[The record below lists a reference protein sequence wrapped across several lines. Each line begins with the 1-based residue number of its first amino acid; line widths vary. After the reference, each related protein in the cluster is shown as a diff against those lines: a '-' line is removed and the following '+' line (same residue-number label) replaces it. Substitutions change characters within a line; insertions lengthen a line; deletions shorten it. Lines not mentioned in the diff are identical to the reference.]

1 MSKFEGIVGQAG
13 DPLARLFQTTGG
25 QKIPDRL
32 AGYVFRM
39 DYERALVITNDFYR
53 EEVKGVPQNSFLL
66 ACAFDPTKLS
76 EVPSHN
82 RFVILLRV
90 LGPGR
95 LPQESEYTAALIQ
108 HFQDKTERGVSA
120 GRDGIDEYTHA
131 QLQHGAL
138 ECLILGSFYAEESK
152 LCYGADV
159 EDFVSASLISVYK
172 PHDEALSA
180 IVNYCD
186 PARLEKSREDAKER
200 GFAEVPK
207 PFTIGAVRYTSTR
220 RMQDS
225 DHTAV
230 PVSFETVDLLAKRT
244 GVFGMTRTG
253 KSNLV
258 KTMISAVQNSVMA
271 AHGRVGQLILDL
283 NGEYANANAQDKGA
297 ISEVFDGNVVRYR
310 DRATAGFFDIRP
322 NFYKSYD
329 IGLSNLQN
337 AVHDQA
343 GSEDFTNFVQLTI
356 AADRPPSTDPS
367 ARNRWDLKV
376 ASYKCLLFAADYPY
390 ATDDNRV
397 SFQAGKKVLSQ
408 IQRFAHD
415 EFDPPA
421 ADNEDAR
428 AAVVSDRF
436 DPSAGMTLAE
446 AKDFFRIIRKADIAL
461 RRSRA
466 GAGYGIESSTKG
478 KAWLEPGVCS
488 MLNLIAGETVDG
500 RRIRGT
506 GPLNRIVGR
515 HSARGSSGVD
525 RKIYEYLSQ
534 GRIVIVDLSSS
545 LPSTKE
551 HLMEQI
557 AGSILDRSFTQ
568 FVDGRHCP
576 AILIYVEEAHNLIG
590 KNAEPDET
598 WPRIAKEGAKANIGL
613 IYATQEPSTIQ
624 RNILSNSENILS
636 SHLNNDDEIKTLAKY
651 YDFADFAGSIKRA
664 QDVGFIRMKRLSA
677 PFVLPVQVTKFEPE
691 SIRAKFLSLLP
702 GGFKGAEK
710 PAMGTDQPSG
720 PKVDTTDSHEGL
732 FD

>member
-53 EEVKGVPQNSFLL
+53 EEVKGIPQNSFLL
-66 ACAFDPTKLS
+66 ACAFDPTKLT
-76 EVPSHN
+76 EVPPHN

-90 LGPGR
+90 LGPSR

-186 PARLEKSREDAKER
+186 PARLEKSREDAKEH

-258 KTMISAVQNSVMA
+258 KTMISAVQNSVIA
-271 AHGRVGQLILDL
+271 ANGRVGQLILDL

-310 DRATAGFFDIRP
+310 GILTPGFYDMRP
-322 NFYKSYD
+322 NFYRSYGIGFSTLQAALKSDGSLQGADMMALKEMELGDRPSDPRELQRWEVKIAAYRCLLHVAGFKPGAGD
-329 IGLSNLQN
+329 ESVRFKIGKDTASHAYQSLHMEAGATNRDNRAAAFFAAHGDPSGGISLEKAFQLFRTLREAHINALSENGIGLQ
-337 AVHDQA
+337 
-343 GSEDFTNFVQLTI
+343 
-356 AADRPPSTDPS
+356 
-367 ARNRWDLKV
+367 
-376 ASYKCLLFAADYPY
+376 
-390 ATDDNRV
+390 
-397 SFQAGKKVLSQ
+397 
-408 IQRFAHD
+408 
-415 EFDPPA
+415 
-421 ADNEDAR
+421 
-428 AAVVSDRF
+428 
-436 DPSAGMTLAE
+436 
-446 AKDFFRIIRKADIAL
+446 
-461 RRSRA
+461 
-466 GAGYGIESSTKG
+466 SSSG
-478 KAWLEPGVCS
+478 NAWLEPETIAL
-488 MLNLIAGETVDG
+488 LNLAVGQNLSGTMIKGRSTVANF
-500 RRIRGT
+500 RREHSPT
-506 GPLNRIVGR
+506 G
-515 HSARGSSGVD
+515 SAEVD
-525 RKIYEYLSQ
+525 QDIFGHLAE
-534 GRIVIVDLSSS
+534 GRIVIVDLSVGH
-545 LPSTKE
+545 PAVRVQM
-551 HLMEQI
+551 MERI
-557 AGSILDRSFTQ
+557 AGGIFRRSFEI
-568 FVDGRHCP
+568 FSNGKVP
-576 AILIYVEEAHNLIG
+576 PPILIYVEEAHNHIG
-590 KNAEPDET
+590 SKAEPDDT

-613 IYATQEPSTIQ
+613 IYATQEPSSIQ
-624 RNILSNSENILS
+624 KNILSNTENLLS
-636 SHLNNDDEIKTLAKY
+636 SHLNNDDEIKSLSKY
-651 YDFADFAGSIKRA
+651 YDFGDFAVSIKRA

-691 SIRAKFLSLLP
+691 SIRAEFVRLLP
-702 GGFKGAEK
+702 GDFKEAKK
-710 PAMGTDQPSG
+710 PAMGTDQPSS
-720 PKVDTTDSHEGL
+720 PNVDTTDSHEGV